1 MLINT
6 NQCKSRGESMNKLKY
21 ITPQFY
27 HQWLVDCPV
36 KWERIE
42 DDILTQ
48 TIKFTLPIE
57 EDK

>member
-1 MLINT
+1 MK
-6 NQCKSRGESMNKLKY
+6 QLKY
-21 ITPQFY
+21 ITPEFY
-27 HQWLVDCPV
+27 HRWLNDCPV

-57 EDK
+57 EEKVWTIPH

>member
-1 MLINT
+1 MT
-6 NQCKSRGESMNKLKY
+6 NLKY
-21 ITPQFY
+21 ITPEFY
-27 HQWLVDCPV
+27 HQWLNDCPV

-57 EDK
+57 ENKC